1 MSNFNSY
8 TQFPFYLN
16 SILIYYYLLEFVSDI
31 QLGEQIYVLRG
42 YYFFLVGVHYPA
54 LTNIIAKRVPLNERT
69 FITSLVFASGP
80 LG

>member
-42 YYFFLVGVHYPA
+42 YYFFL
-54 LTNIIAKRVPLNERT
+54 
-69 FITSLVFASGP
+69 
-80 LG
+80 